1 MLRTDIHTLQME
13 IFESCYLRLS
23 PEVRVG
29 WSGLYN
35 LSFSGFVDTSR
46 QLQVSMIYC
55 VLDGLPSATLYTP
68 VPPECPTTRFL
79 HSSSAGESQAIL
91 WSWCMSLCLLPGK
104 TFYSPEK
111 RLKERCKLYL
121 WVLYSVVPGEKRG
134 SSGRSQ
140 PWSICYL
147 NKNYVGYFYDCAALL
162 TSSCQVRLL
171 NPLHLPHQQCYP
183 SLSVSAGTS
192 WVL

>member
-1 MLRTDIHTLQME
+1 MKWLIYPFLFWVCGHLQAA
-13 IFESCYLRLS
+13 
-23 PEVRVG
+23 
-29 WSGLYN
+29 SGQYDL
-35 LSFSGFVDTSR
+35 LCP
-46 QLQVSMIYC
+46 LWIA
-55 VLDGLPSATLYTP
+55 SATLYTP
-68 VPPECPTTRFL
+68 VPPECPTTTFL

-111 RLKERCKLYL
+111 KTEGE
-121 WVLYSVVPGEKRG
+121 VQTVPLGFILSCSIGLAGEKRG
-134 SSGRSQ
+134 SSGRPQ

-183 SLSVSAGTS
+183 SLSISAGKS
-192 WVL
+192 